1 MCVLVCVCVCAGVCM
16 LVCVCECTGIC
27 MCVHCYVYV
36 CARVHTGQNKVSSS
50 FSSFILIPFFKRK
63 VLLAD
68 LDLTPSLY
76 REQDQDLPIS
86 GVAQVN
92 AGDPSSGSHAC
103 TASILPTESCPQ
115 AQIKGLSAIKSSN

>member
-1 MCVLVCVCVCAGVCM
+1 MVRVCAGMCM
-16 LVCVCECTGIC
+16 CMRWCVYAGMC

-68 LDLTPSLY
+68 LNLTPSLY
-76 REQDQDLPIS
+76 REQDQDLQIS

-103 TASILPTESCPQ
+103 TASILPTESSPQ
-115 AQIKGLSAIKSSN
+115 AQIKGLSAIKSCN